1 MNLHEYQTKE
11 ILARYNIPTPP
22 FVVLE
27 NESQT
32 EKGLD
37 QLKVSQAVVKV
48 QVHAG
53 GRGKAGGVKIGKTR
67 EEIRDLVKK
76 LIGLKIINNQ
86 TGPQGIVAQKVILT
100 PLVDIQKEYYLACI
114 LDRASAQGILIASTE
129 GGMEIE
135 EVAHKT
141 PEKILKL
148 PIPFDR
154 PFRKYELYPFVRQLG
169 FSHELADPAIKFI
182 LNLVKAFVDTDAL
195 LLEINPWVLTKDQ
208 KLFALDAKLNVDENA
223 LFRHPDIAHFYDP
236 SQVSSRE
243 AKAHEHELAYIALD
257 GNVGCMVN
265 GAGLA
270 MATMDII
277 KSYGGK
283 PANFLDVG
291 GGASKEKVAEG
302 FKIILS
308 DEKVKAILVNIF
320 GGIMDCGVLA
330 DGIIQAAKELQVK
343 VPLVVRMEGTNV
355 EIGKK
360 KLSESGLKIIVAS
373 DLNDAAQKVT
383 HVNLG

>member
-22 FVVLE
+22 LVVIKD
-27 NESQT
+27 
-32 EKGLD
+32 EKEVEEGLRE
-37 QLKVSQAVVKV
+37 LGVEQAVVKV

-53 GRGKAGGVKIGKTR
+53 GRGKAGGVKIGKSK
-67 EEIRDLVKK
+67 EEIQALAKK
-76 LIGLKIINNQ
+76 LIGLKIVNNQ
-86 TGPQGIVAQKVILT
+86 TGPEGIVAREVILT
-100 PLVDIQKEYYLACI
+100 PLVDIQKEFYLACI
-114 LDRASAQGILIASTE
+114 VDRGSAQGILIGSTE

-135 EVAHKT
+135 EVARTH
-141 PEKILKL
+141 PDKILKL

-154 PFRKYELYPFVRQLG
+154 PFRKYELYPFVRTLG
-169 FSHELADPAIKFI
+169 FSHELADQAIKFI
-182 LNLVKAFVDTDAL
+182 LNLVKAFVETDAL
-195 LLEINPWVLTKDQ
+195 LLEINPWVITKDQ

-223 LFRHPDIAHFYDP
+223 LFRHPDIAKYYDP
-236 SQVSSRE
+236 SQVSPRE
-243 AKAHEHELAYIALD
+243 AKAHEYELAYIALD

-277 KSYGGK
+277 QTFGGK

-330 DGIIQAAKELQVK
+330 DGIIHAAKELQVK

-360 KLSESGLKIIVAS
+360 KLAESGLKIIVAS
-373 DLNDAAQKVT
+373 DLKDAAQKVT